1 MSTRT
6 LYRIAAV
13 AGLLCALALCFNA
26 ARRGG
31 LLPTNEFTRGLAP
44 MAQLLGLPVLTALY
58 LHIRPRAGTLGLVGY
73 AANSTGL
80 AGLVG
85 AEYVI
90 NFVFPYL
97 PPAQVTALIDGATG
111 TMFTITQV
119 LFLLG
124 ATVFAVALARS
135 GSLPALGAALY
146 LLGAIPIGLRG
157 VLPDVTV
164 NPGVVIIG
172 LGIGVLAYALLRN
185 QRAAATAG

>member
-1 MSTRT
+1 MSTRNLSTRT

-58 LHIRPRAGTLGLVGY
+58 LHIRPRAGTLSLVGY
-73 AANSTGL
+73 AANSAGL

-90 NFVFPYL
+90 NFGRVGPARVRCRL
-97 PPAQVTALIDGATG
+97 SAPPSTCSAPS
-111 TMFTITQV
+111 
-119 LFLLG
+119 
-124 ATVFAVALARS
+124 RS
-135 GSLPALGAALY
+135 ACAACS
-146 LLGAIPIGLRG
+146 PTS
-157 VLPDVTV
+157 P
-164 NPGVVIIG
+164 
-172 LGIGVLAYALLRN
+172 
-185 QRAAATAG
+185 